1 MDMNAKNESS
11 LTESSETTEVS
22 DTNLQ
27 ESEENDPAPSR
38 KKWLAPI
45 LTAVGCLILLLCGG
59 CFANS
64 FMTRVTLPV
73 TVEVEESPELERQY
87 DADPLNFLYRV
98 EPARIDLA
106 VPGDYPVSYRF
117 FGFLKRDRMVQV
129 CDTTKP
135 ELSLRNVYII
145 EGTEVSCRDFVLQ
158 CRDNT
163 GASYEFSG
171 NPPQVQTAGEY
182 EVTVRAADAYGNAS
196 EQTATLFIQ
205 DSSAILSI
213 DLNTSDLEEHMK
225 QIFPEITKVDL
236 DNVDTDTFGVYALR
250 ACSDTNLYLWKVN
263 VTDTTPP
270 EAKTQNLRIRAT
282 ETLDAEDFISE
293 ITDVSPCTVSYDT
306 EPDYERLG
314 FQPVSLW
321 VEDRFGNRTNVSAK
335 LLISD
340 FPETLTLEYGS
351 DMQEVTDVLFGNMQN
366 IPHYFQLTGG
376 EPELSVGSRNLKY
389 QTIFGDYDIE
399 LNVTDTTAP
408 VLELRDLAFYLG
420 EESVVLDDFIVSCE
434 DLSAVS
440 CSYEKEP
447 PLDNPGKHTVT
458 VIASD
463 EYGNQTRSTAQLEI
477 LTDTTP
483 PVIYGVKNL
492 KITEGDPVSY
502 LDGVY
507 AVDDRSGNVSV
518 KADDSAANTSVAGT
532 YPIRYSSTDASGNTA
547 EATATLTVIADMVPP
562 VIYGAHDI
570 TIIEGETVSFRKGV
584 YAIDD
589 RSGDTAVTVDSSA
602 ANPYAAGTYPI
613 HYSSTDASGN
623 TATVTVYLI
632 VKTLSLE
639 TVYSQ
644 ADQILSQ
651 ILWPSM
657 SQYEKAWAVYR
668 WCTGNLYYSTRT
680 SHLMG
685 QFVNGAYSG
694 LTTRSGNCYIY
705 YAAASAL
712 LTRAGIENIEIQ
724 RNDPANPHY
733 WNLVNIDGSWY
744 HFDTCPHYAGHE
756 LQCFLLTDAE
766 VKAYS
771 DYEVANYYSFDSGL
785 YPATP

>member
-1 MDMNAKNESS
+1 MDMNEKNESS
-11 LTESSETTEVS
+11 LIESSETDEVS
-22 DTNLQ
+22 DANSQ
-27 ESEENDPAPSR
+27 EPEINVPANTR
-38 KKWLAPI
+38 KKRLA
-45 LTAVGCLILLLCGG
+45 LVLLAVGCLILLVCGG
-59 CFANS
+59 YFANS
-64 FMTRVTLPV
+64 FMTRVTFPI
-73 TVEVEESPELERQY
+73 TVEVAESPELERQY
-87 DADPLNFLYRV
+87 DADPMNILYRV
-98 EPARIDLA
+98 EPYRIDLA
-106 VPGDYPVSYRF
+106 KPGEYPVPYRF
-117 FGFLKRDRMVQV
+117 FGFLNRDRMVRV
-129 CDTTKP
+129 CDTTPP
-135 ELSLRNVYII
+135 ELALRNVYTI
-145 EGTEVSCRDFVLQ
+145 EGTEVSCEDFVLH

-171 NPPQVQTAGEY
+171 NPPQVHTAGEY
-182 EVTVRAADAYGNAS
+182 EVVVRASDAYGNYS
-196 EQTATLFIQ
+196 EQTAMLFVQ

-225 QIFPEITKVDL
+225 QIFPEITNVDL

-250 ACSDTNLYLWKVN
+250 AYSDANVYLWKVN

-270 EAKTQNLRIRAT
+270 EAKTQNLRIRTT
-282 ETLDAEDFISE
+282 ETLDAEEFVSV
-293 ITDVSPCTVSYDT
+293 ITDVSPCTVSYDA
-306 EPDYERLG
+306 EPDYDHLG
-314 FQPVSLW
+314 FQRISLW
-321 VEDRFGNRTNVSAK
+321 VEDRFGNRTNVFAK

-340 FPETLTLEYGS
+340 FPETLTVEYGS
-351 DMQEVTDVLFGNMQN
+351 AMPEVSDVLFRNMEN
-366 IPHYFQLTGG
+366 IQHYFTLTGN
-376 EPELSVGSRNLKY
+376 EPELSVGSCNLKY
-389 QTIFGDYDIE
+389 KTIYGDYDIE
-399 LNVTDTTAP
+399 LKVADTTAP
-408 VLELRDLAFYLG
+408 VLELRDMSFYLG

-440 CSYEKEP
+440 CSYAKEP
-447 PLDNPGKHTVT
+447 PLDTPGKHTVT

-477 LTDTTP
+477 LTDITP
-483 PVIYGVKNL
+483 PVIYGVKDRT
-492 KITEGDPVSY
+492 ITEGDTVSY
-502 LDGVY
+502 LEGVY
-507 AVDDRSGNVSV
+507 AVDDRSGSV
-518 KADDSAANTSVAGT
+518 TVTADDSAADTAVAGT

-547 EATATLTVIADMVPP
+547 ELTATLTVLADTVPP
-562 VIYGAHDI
+562 VIYGTHDI

-589 RSGDTAVTVDSSA
+589 RSGDTAINVDSSA

-623 TATVTVYLI
+623 TATVTVYLT

-639 TVYSQ
+639 TVYQ
-644 ADQILSQ
+644 QTDQILSQ

-657 SQYEKAWAVYR
+657 SQSEKAWAVYS

-685 QFVNGAYSG
+685 QFVNSAYSG
-694 LTTRSGNCYIY
+694 LTTRSGNCYTY
-705 YAAASAL
+705 YAVASAL
-712 LTRAGIENIEIQ
+712 LTRAGIENIEMQ

-733 WNLVNIDGSWY
+733 WNLVNIDGFWY
-744 HFDTCPHYAGHE
+744 HFDTCPHYEGHE

-771 DYEVANYYSFDSGL
+771 DYEVANYYSFDSSL

>member
-1 MDMNAKNESS
+1 MDMNEKNESS
-11 LTESSETTEVS
+11 LIENSETAEVS
-22 DTNLQ
+22 DANPQ
-27 ESEENDPAPSR
+27 EPEINVPANTR
-38 KKWLAPI
+38 KKRLA
-45 LTAVGCLILLLCGG
+45 LVLLAVGCLILLVCGG
-59 CFANS
+59 YFANS
-64 FMTRVTLPV
+64 FMTRVTFPI
-73 TVEVEESPELERQY
+73 TVEVAESPELERQY

-98 EPARIDLA
+98 EPYRIDLA
-106 VPGDYPVSYRF
+106 KPGDYPISYRF
-117 FGFLKRDRMVQV
+117 FGFLGRDRMVRV
-129 CDTTKP
+129 CDTTNP
-135 ELSLRNVYII
+135 ELALRNVYTI
-145 EGTEVSCRDFVLQ
+145 EGTEISCEDFVLH

-171 NPPQVQTAGEY
+171 NPPQVHTAGEY
-182 EVTVRAADAYGNAS
+182 EVVVRASDAYGNFS
-196 EQTATLFIQ
+196 EQTAMLFVQ

-225 QIFPEITKVDL
+225 QIFPEITDVDL

-250 ACSDTNLYLWKVN
+250 AYSDASVYLWKVN

-270 EAKTQNLRIRAT
+270 EAKTQNLRIRTT
-282 ETLDAEDFISE
+282 ETLDAEEFVSV
-293 ITDVSPCTVSYDT
+293 ITDVSPCTVSYDA
-306 EPDYERLG
+306 EPDYDHLG
-314 FQPVSLW
+314 FQRISLW
-321 VEDRFGNRTNVSAK
+321 VEDRFGNRTNVFAK

-340 FPETLTLEYGS
+340 FPETLTVEYGS
-351 DMQEVTDVLFGNMQN
+351 AMSEVSDVLFRNMEN
-366 IPHYFQLTGG
+366 IQHYFTLTGS
-376 EPELSVGSRNLKY
+376 EPELSVGSCNLKY
-389 QTIFGDYDIE
+389 KTIYGDYDIE
-399 LNVTDTTAP
+399 LKVADTTAP
-408 VLELRDLAFYLG
+408 VLELRDMSFYLG

-440 CSYEKEP
+440 CSYAKEP
-447 PLDNPGKHTVT
+447 PLDTPGKHTVT

-483 PVIYGVKNL
+483 PVIYGVKDRT
-492 KITEGDPVSY
+492 ITEGDTVSY
-502 LDGVY
+502 LEGVY
-507 AVDDRSGNVSV
+507 AVDDRSGSVTV
-518 KADDSAANTSVAGT
+518 KADDSSADTAVPGT

-547 EATATLTVIADMVPP
+547 ELTATLTVLADTVPP
-562 VIYGAHDI
+562 VIYGTHDI

-623 TATVTVYLI
+623 TATVTVYLT

-639 TVYSQ
+639 TVYQQ

-657 SQYEKAWAVYR
+657 SQSEKAWAVYS

-685 QFVNGAYSG
+685 QFVNSAYSG

-733 WNLVNIDGSWY
+733 WNLVNIDGFWY

-771 DYEVANYYSFDSGL
+771 DYEVANYYSFDSSL